1 MHHTK
6 CFLVQLFEVRDV
18 SLKNYSCLHCTIK
31 IRERFPEE
39 TGIYR
44 NFEDDNTDDGISEIV
59 EAWEYIGDVKEE

>member
-1 MHHTK
+1 M
-6 CFLVQLFEVRDV
+6 
-18 SLKNYSCLHCTIK
+18 IK

-44 NFEDDNTDDGISEIV
+44 NFEDDNTDDGISETV

>member
-1 MHHTK
+1 M
-6 CFLVQLFEVRDV
+6 
-18 SLKNYSCLHCTIK
+18 IK

-59 EAWEYIGDVKEE
+59 EAWEYIGDVKKLFLHFSEDIHPS